1 MEAKTLGPAA
11 LGEDDIEMEF
21 QVAPMVDV
29 LLVLLLFFM
38 ATAST
43 EVSMQREDITLP
55 KAGAGQD
62 IQGRDTMLDV
72 NILSVTNL
80 IEVLG
85 IPPFE
90 NASELTPI
98 VKAARENAE
107 RSGAVTAE
115 RPYRVFIRADS
126 NVRYERVH
134 EIMKACAEA
143 GVPDVS
149 FAINEDKEQKDRMSR

>member
-1 MEAKTLGPAA
+1 MDAKGHGPAA
-11 LGEDDIEMEF
+11 LGEEEIEMEF

-62 IQGRDTMLDV
+62 IQGRDAMLDV
-72 NILSVTNL
+72 NILSMTNL

-85 IPPFE
+85 VPPFE
-90 NASELTPI
+90 DAAQLTPI
-98 VKAARENAE
+98 VRAARENAE

-126 NVRYERVH
+126 NTSYERIH
-134 EIMKACAEA
+134 EVMKACAEA

-149 FAINEDKEQKDRMSR
+149 FAINEDKEQRERLQQ

>member
-1 MEAKTLGPAA
+1 MEAKSHTPAV
-11 LGEDDIEMEF
+11 LGEDDLEMEF

-55 KAGAGQD
+55 RAGFGLD
-62 IQGRDTMLDV
+62 IQGRDAMLDV
-72 NILSVTNL
+72 NILSGTFL

-85 IPPFE
+85 VPPFE
-90 NASELTPI
+90 EASQLTPI
-98 VKAARENAE
+98 IKASKENAE
-107 RSGAVTAE
+107 RTGAVTPD
-115 RPYRVFIRADS
+115 RPYRVYIRADS
-126 NVRYERVH
+126 NTRYERIH
-134 EIMKACAEA
+134 EIMKASAEA

-149 FAINEDKEQKDRMSR
+149 FAINEDKDQRK